1 MAPFQKLRP
10 TASPLFPG
18 IRLRGLTLRTTVVC
32 SLSKSGAARQSAPE
46 SELKKVTRIQ
56 ALAVVVLSVWVG
68 WTLFMWFA
76 ATRSFRTVDEVLKS
90 QPSQFS
96 TDVQGLKPEQTR
108 EVLRYLASE
117 INRTYFR
124 AYGWGQLV
132 LGTILLV
139 LLAWKTPRNGL
150 NPAIAAVMLFI
161 VIILTLGVMPQIIS
175 LGRTIDFIPRTPPPP
190 GYQRFWKLHM
200 MFTGLDG
207 AKLLGGIVLL
217 VRLIAFR

>member
-1 MAPFQKLRP
+1 
-10 TASPLFPG
+10 
-18 IRLRGLTLRTTVVC
+18 
-32 SLSKSGAARQSAPE
+32 
-46 SELKKVTRIQ
+46 VTRIQ
-56 ALAVVVLSVWVG
+56 ALAIVVLSVWVG

-90 QPSQFS
+90 PPSQFS
-96 TDVQGLKPEQTR
+96 SDVQGLKPAQTR

-132 LGTILLV
+132 LGMALLL

-150 NPAIAAVMLFI
+150 DPAIAAIMLFI

-175 LGRTIDFIPRTPPPP
+175 LGRNIDFLPRTPPPP

>member
-1 MAPFQKLRP
+1 MWFGPR
-10 TASPLFPG
+10 
-18 IRLRGLTLRTTVVC
+18 
-32 SLSKSGAARQSAPE
+32 E
-46 SELKKVTRIQ
+46 SELTEMTRIHG
-56 ALAVVVLSVWVG
+56 LAIAVLSLWVG

-90 QPSQFS
+90 PPPELSH
-96 TDVQGLKPEQTR
+96 DVEGMKAEQAR

-132 LGTILLV
+132 LGTILLT
-139 LLAWKTPRNGL
+139 LLAWRTPRDTL

-175 LGRTIDFIPRTPPPP
+175 LGRNIDFLPRTPPPP
-190 GYQRFWKLHM
+190 GYQRFWKLHA

-207 AKLLGGIVLL
+207 AKLLGGVVLL

>member
-1 MAPFQKLRP
+1 M
-10 TASPLFPG
+10 
-18 IRLRGLTLRTTVVC
+18 RLPGLTLQVAVVC
-32 SLSKSGAARQSAPE
+32 FLAISGAARQSAPG
-46 SELKKVTRIQ
+46 SELKKVTRTQ
-56 ALAVVVLSVWVG
+56 ALAIVILSVWVG

-90 QPSQFS
+90 PPSRFS
-96 TDVQGLKPEQTR
+96 SNVQSLKPEQRR

-117 INRTYFR
+117 INRTYFQ

-132 LGTILLV
+132 LGTILLI
-139 LLAWKTPRNGL
+139 LLAWKTPRSGL

-175 LGRTIDFIPRTPPPP
+175 LGRTIDFLPRTPPPP

-207 AKLLGGIVLL
+207 AKLLGGIVLM

>member
-1 MAPFQKLRP
+1 LA
-10 TASPLFPG
+10 
-18 IRLRGLTLRTTVVC
+18 
-32 SLSKSGAARQSAPE
+32 KSGARASQRPE
-46 SELKKVTRIQ
+46 SELKKVSRIQ
-56 ALAVVVLSVWVG
+56 ALSITVLSLWVG

-90 QPSQFS
+90 PPAQFS
-96 TDVQGLKPEQTR
+96 SDVQGLKPEQTR

-132 LGTILLV
+132 LGTVLLF
-139 LLAWKTPRNGL
+139 LLAWRTPGNGL
-150 NPAIAAVMLFI
+150 DPAIAAVMLFI
-161 VIILTLGVMPQIIS
+161 VIILTLGVMPQIIA
-175 LGRTIDFIPRTPPPP
+175 LGRNIDFLPRTPPPP

-207 AKLLGGIVLL
+207 AKLLGGIFVL
-217 VRLIAFR
+217 VRLIVAR

>member
-1 MAPFQKLRP
+1 MADSMAGNECGSSGLATSGFKLVGR
-10 TASPLFPG
+10 
-18 IRLRGLTLRTTVVC
+18 C
-32 SLSKSGAARQSAPE
+32 SMLLGGRRSARDAVSE

-56 ALAVVVLSVWVG
+56 ALSIAVLSLWVG

-76 ATRSFRTVDEVLKS
+76 ATRSFRTVEEVLKS
-90 QPSQFS
+90 PPPQFS
-96 TDVQGLKPEQTR
+96 SDVQGLKPEQTR
-108 EVLRYLASE
+108 EVLRYMASE

-132 LGTILLV
+132 LGTVLLL

-150 NPAIAAVMLFI
+150 DPAIAAIMLFI

-175 LGRTIDFIPRTPPPP
+175 LGRSIDFLPRTPPPP

-207 AKLLGGIVLL
+207 TKLLGGIALL
-217 VRLIAFR
+217 IRLIAFR